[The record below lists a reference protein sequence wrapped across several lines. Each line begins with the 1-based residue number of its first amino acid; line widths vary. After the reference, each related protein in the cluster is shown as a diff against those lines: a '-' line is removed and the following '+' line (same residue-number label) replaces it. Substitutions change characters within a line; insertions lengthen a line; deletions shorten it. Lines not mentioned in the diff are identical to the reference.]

1 LAYPK
6 KGTLTMKVITVTFA
20 LSVLFNTSCTR
31 EKQQPA
37 AVVFSATGDI
47 NSKIGEF
54 RNQLGVLNTTT
65 GQTTGRREI
74 NWDGVPDNMTGLKLP
89 GNFFNPTAP
98 GSPES
103 RQRGLL
109 YAENADAIV
118 SKNFFAE
125 INAQA
130 ATEFSNFSGDKS
142 FAVVNAALWP
152 VEFRVAGQ
160 TTAATVKGF
169 GIIFSDV
176 DKDGSTFIE
185 YFNGDRSLGRQYV
198 PVHSASSSFS
208 FLGVYFP
215 DEIITRVMVGHEGI
229 LQLGEKDI
237 SQGGTKDLVILDD
250 FIYSEPVRQ

>member
-1 LAYPK
+1 
-6 KGTLTMKVITVTFA
+6 MKVITVTFA
-20 LSVLFNTSCTR
+20 LSFLFITSCKK
-31 EKQQPA
+31 EKQQPV
-37 AVVFSATGDI
+37 AVVFSATGDV
-47 NSKIGEF
+47 NSKISEF
-54 RNQLGVLNTTT
+54 RNQLGTLNTTT
-65 GQTTGRREI
+65 GQNSGRREI

-89 GNFFNPTAP
+89 GDFFNPTTP

-109 YAENADAIV
+109 YAENADAMV
-118 SKNFFAE
+118 SKNLFAE
-125 INAQA
+125 VNREA
-130 ATEFSNFSGDKS
+130 ATEFSVFSGDKG

-169 GIIFSDV
+169 GIVFSDV
-176 DKDGSTFIE
+176 DKEGSTFIE
-185 YFNGDRSLGRQYV
+185 YFNGDKSLVRQYV
-198 PVHSASSSFS
+198 PVHAPGSSFS

-215 DEIITRVMVGHEGI
+215 DEIITRVVIGHEGI

-250 FIYSEPVRQ
+250 FIYSEPIK